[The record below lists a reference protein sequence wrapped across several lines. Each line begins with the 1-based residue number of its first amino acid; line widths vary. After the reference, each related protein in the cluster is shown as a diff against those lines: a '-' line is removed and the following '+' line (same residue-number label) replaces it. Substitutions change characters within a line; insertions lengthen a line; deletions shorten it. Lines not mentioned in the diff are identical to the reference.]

1 MILIERRWHEL
12 QNRNIGHSIRNFVI
26 PPLSELPLLLLP
38 LFTFGQMSRQ
48 ERNCVFVCF
57 LKIPISL
64 QPDGVNLLYL
74 KLRLFDLTELI
85 GLDILG
91 LRHWVAKI

>member
-26 PPLSELPLLLLP
+26 PPLSELSLLLLP

-64 QPDGVNLLYL
+64 QPNVLDLRYLNLSIL
-74 KLRLFDLTELI
+74 
-85 GLDILG
+85 LDQI
-91 LRHWVAKI
+91 I